1 MKTAFTRNLLAAT
14 ACLAVAGFASAA
26 AADAAD
32 ERRGEAI
39 FDLCSQCHGP
49 DGGGNPVALA
59 PSIAGLDRWYVQ
71 RQLEKFRSGIRG
83 AHPDDI
89 AGLRMHPMALQLVK
103 DGDLEAVAAYVAS
116 MPVVRPA
123 PTLEG
128 GDAARGSEIFKLC
141 ATCHGDDGKGN
152 EQLFG
157 PPLNHASDWYLF
169 AQLEKFRSGVR
180 GADPRDQ
187 QGVLMR
193 PMSLTLAD
201 EQAMKDVIAHIMTLA
216 R

>member
-1 MKTAFTRNLLAAT
+1 MKVALNRNLLAAA
-14 ACLAVAGFASAA
+14 ACLIARVFASV
-26 AADAAD
+26 ADA
-32 ERRGEAI
+32 ERGEQL
-39 FDLCSQCHGP
+39 FQLCSQCHGV
-49 DGGGNPVALA
+49 DGGGNQIALA
-59 PSIAGLDRWYVQ
+59 PSIAGLDLWYVQ

-83 AHPDDI
+83 AHPGDI
-89 AGLRMHPMALQLVK
+89 SGLRMHPMALQLVK
-103 DGDLEAVAAYVAS
+103 DEDPEAVAAYVAS
-116 MPVVRPA
+116 MPVVKPE

-128 GDAARGSEIFKLC
+128 GDAARGSELFKVC
-141 ATCHGDDGKGN
+141 ATCHGADGKGN

-187 QGVLMR
+187 QGALMR
-193 PMSLTLAD
+193 PMAISLPD
-201 EQAMKDVIAHIMTLA
+201 EQAMKDAIAHIMTLA